1 MKYCLQCGSEYQE
14 GVTQCADCPN
24 SALVDAETMRE
35 RHIPLP
41 GEGDTR
47 KFVRAA
53 TVEDAF
59 TAEDYSRLLQLQ
71 HIPVFVRPRRTGT
84 VDMLT
89 TGTLEPWFEIMVG
102 EEFLERAVSL
112 LSQEKIDL
120 EATSEEAARA
130 AEEEELETEFPSS
143 LPPPGVL

>member
-1 MKYCLQCGSEYQE
+1 MKYCMQCGSEYQE
-14 GVTQCADCPN
+14 GVAQCADCPN
-24 SALVDAETMRE
+24 SPLVDAETMRE

-47 KFVRAA
+47 KFVRAV

-59 TAEDYSRLLQLQ
+59 TAEDYARLLQSQ

-102 EEFLERAVSL
+102 EEYLERAMSL
-112 LSQEKIDL
+112 LSQEKAQL
-120 EATSEEAARA
+120 EATRDEASRA
-130 AEEEELETEFPSS
+130 AEEEELESELTS
-143 LPPPGVL
+143 PPPSTL